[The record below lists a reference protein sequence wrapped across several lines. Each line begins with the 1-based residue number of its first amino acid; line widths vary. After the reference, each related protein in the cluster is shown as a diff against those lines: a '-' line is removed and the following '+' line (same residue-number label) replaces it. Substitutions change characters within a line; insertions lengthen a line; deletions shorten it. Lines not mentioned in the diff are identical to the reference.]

1 MINKKDIWIII
12 PAFNEEKTVGLL
24 LEKIKKRDLNIV
36 VVNDGSTDLT
46 KNIVEKLP
54 VFLLNH
60 KTNLGKGAA
69 MKTGADFA
77 FSQGAGAIIFMDADG
92 QHDPKNISDYI
103 YKLQQGSEIVFGK
116 RNLGKGTPMIRLLG
130 NKIASRLISLL
141 CGIYLEDLL
150 CGFIGMTKKTYGI
163 VKWDSSG
170 YGVETEIVARTGKN
184 KLKYSE
190 VHIKTVY
197 NDKYKGVT
205 VLDALGIL
213 YNLPAFIIN
222 KR

>member
-1 MINKKDIWIII
+1 MINKNNIWIVI

-24 LEKIKKRDLNIV
+24 LENIRKTSLNTV

-54 VFLLNH
+54 ASLLNH

-77 FSQGAGAIIFMDADG
+77 FSQNAETIIFMDADG
-92 QHDPKNISDYI
+92 QHDPKNIPDYVHE
-103 YKLQQGSEIVFGK
+103 LQEGNEIVFGK
-116 RNLGKGTPMIRLLG
+116 RNLGKGTPIIRLLG
-130 NKIASRLISLL
+130 NKIASCLVAVF
-141 CGIYLEDLL
+141 CGLYREDLL
-150 CGFIGMTKKTYGI
+150 CGFIGMTKKTYQI
-163 VKWDSSG
+163 IKWDSSG
-170 YGVETEIVARTGKN
+170 YGVETEIVARTGRN

-190 VHIKTVY
+190 VSIETIY

-205 VLDALGIL
+205 VLDALEIL
-213 YNLPAFIIN
+213 INLPGFILN